1 MAKRWILLAK
11 KSPDLVV
18 QLLLNRKIKKEH
30 WGSFLKPDFDHDLF
44 DPFLMKNMGEA
55 VKRIERAIKN
65 KEIIGLFGDYDADGL
80 PGTALLYDALRM
92 QGNNVKVYIPSREQ
106 GYGLNKEGIDIFK
119 KEGVTL
125 MITVDLGVRNID
137 EINYASKNQ
146 IEAIVIDHHE
156 VGKNLPKCL
165 ILDPKEKEDKYPFKE
180 LAATGVVFK
189 LLQGLSKKLP
199 KISIAYLK
207 WSLDLVA
214 IATICDIVPLVSEN
228 RIFAKWGLIVLQ
240 KTKRLGLKELYKK
253 AVIEPENIDTYSVG
267 FQIGPRLNAP
277 GRMNQANESFYLLTT
292 KNHREASELAEKLDK
307 INRRR
312 QAELARVLKEAR
324 KKVCLDG
331 LDKKKIILVDGKN
344 WPHGIIGLV
353 AGKLME
359 EFARPVIVCER
370 REKDLRG
377 SARSI
382 DTYNIIEALDFSK
395 EFLLRYG
402 GHKRAAGLT
411 LELEHLSNLYDKLL
425 EIAESKLKD
434 EDLVPKITID
444 AKIKIDD
451 INMELLKNIQE
462 FEPFG
467 LGNPRPVFMMEQAE
481 ISEMR
486 TVGKEGKH
494 LKMRVGAIDTIGFD
508 LGEWAGKLEDKK
520 TCPEPRLESSAR
532 ERSRRVDLVFT
543 IDEDTWDGRSKIQ
556 LKILDLKY

>member
-1 MAKRWILLAK
+1 MVKRWLILPK
-11 KSPDLVV
+11 KSPDAIE
-18 QLLLNRKIKKEH
+18 QLLLNRKIKKED
-30 WGSFLKPDFDHDLF
+30 WASFLKPDFEKGLH
-44 DPFLMKNMGEA
+44 DPFLMKGMRET
-55 VKRIERAIKN
+55 VERILQSIKS
-65 KEIIGLFGDYDADGL
+65 KEKIGLFGDYDADGI
-80 PGTALLYDALRM
+80 PGTVLLYETLKYLGSD
-92 QGNNVKVYIPSREQ
+92 VKIFIPSREQ

-119 KEGVTL
+119 KEKVTL

-137 EINYASKNQ
+137 EINYARQKQ
-146 IEAIVIDHHE
+146 IETIVIDHHE
-156 VGKNLPKCL
+156 VSKNLPNCL
-165 ILDPKEKEDKYPFKE
+165 ILDPKQRDDHYPFKE
-180 LAATGVVFK
+180 LAATGLVFK
-189 LLQGLSKKLP
+189 LLQALAKRISK
-199 KISIAYLK
+199 INVAYLK

-214 IATICDIVPLVSEN
+214 ISTICDVVPLIAEN
-228 RIFAKWGLIVLQ
+228 RVFAKWGLIVLQ
-240 KTKRLGLKELYKK
+240 KTKRIGLQELYKK
-253 AVIEPENIDTYSVG
+253 AAIEPENIDTYSVG

-277 GRMNQANESFYLLTT
+277 GRMDQANESFYLLTT

-312 QAELARVLKEAR
+312 QAELDRVLKEAR
-324 KKVCLDG
+324 EKVCRDG
-331 LDKKKIILVDGKN
+331 LDKKKVILVDGKN

-382 DTYNIIEALDFSK
+382 DAYNIIEALDFSK
-395 EFLLRYG
+395 EYLLRYG

-434 EDLVPKITID
+434 EDLVPKITVD
-444 AKIKIDD
+444 AKININD
-451 INMELLKNIQE
+451 INRQLLNNVQK

-481 ISEMR
+481 ISQVR

-494 LKMRVGAIDTIGFD
+494 LKMRVGEIDTIGFD
-508 LGEWAGKLEDKK
+508 LGEWAGKLEDDKK
-520 TCPEPRLESSAR
+520 I
-532 ERSRRVDLVFT
+532 DLVFT
-543 IDEDTWDGRSKIQ
+543 IDEDSWDGRSKIQ
-556 LKILDLKY
+556 LKILDIK